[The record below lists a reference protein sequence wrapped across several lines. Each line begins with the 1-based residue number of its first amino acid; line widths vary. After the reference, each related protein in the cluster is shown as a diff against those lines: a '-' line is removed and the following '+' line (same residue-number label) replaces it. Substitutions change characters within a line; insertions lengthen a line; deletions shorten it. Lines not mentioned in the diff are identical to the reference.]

1 MQPKTPSTRVGS
13 EQIQDGSGPRLHQ
26 LWSAVGCRLGEV
38 GDSVGSNRTHIDRS
52 SILHQAGSGR
62 VGSVRFGSVRFGS
75 VRVGSGRVRARF
87 SPRLPQI
94 RPESVGCDSLG
105 SGRAQADCTFRI
117 LHQFGFRPGSVPDCI
132 KSGRVETEAG
142 NSVGSGPLQ
151 SETASGR
158 FRSRTT

>member
-1 MQPKTPSTRVGS
+1 MVPVPDCINSGRLLDAGWARLETPSGRIELIS
-13 EQIQDGSGPRLHQ
+13 I
-26 LWSAVGCRLGEV
+26 AVRYCIRP
-38 GDSVGSNRTHIDRS
+38 D
-52 SILHQAGSGR
+52 R
-62 VGSVRFGSVRFGS
+62 VGSVLFGS